1 MEAKMIPPE
10 ISVIIPTYN
19 EEKRGIK
26 KNLAVVVDFLESE
39 HYEYEVIV
47 ADDGSTD
54 NTVAVAEEFAR
65 GKGQVKV
72 LKLPHRGKGA
82 TVRDGMLSARGRYI
96 IFSDADLATPIG
108 ELKRLLNWV
117 EDQGF
122 DLAIASREGIGAKR
136 ENEPWYRHFLGRG
149 FNFLVKLIALR
160 GIEDTQCGFKLFKAA
175 VAKEILKLLKIYG
188 QEETEELTRPYL
200 GAFDVEIL
208 FLAQKLG
215 YKIKEVPVTWH
226 YAETQKLDPFK
237 DSLRMARDVLMVRL
251 NDLKGVYGPKRNP

>member
-1 MEAKMIPPE
+1 MIKPPE
-10 ISVIIPTYN
+10 ISIIIPTYN

-26 KNLAVVVDFLESE
+26 KNLAVVVDFLEEESCD
-39 HYEYEVIV
+39 YEVLV

-54 NTVAVAEEFAR
+54 NTVGVAEEFAR
-65 GKGQVKV
+65 GKERVKI

-82 TVRDGMLSARGRYI
+82 TVRDGMLQAQGKYI
-96 IFSDADLATPIG
+96 LFSDADLATPIE

-122 DLAIASREGIGAKR
+122 DMAIASREGIGARR
-136 ENEPWYRHFLGRG
+136 ENEPWHRHFLGRG

-175 VAKEILKLLKIYG
+175 AAKEILNRLKIYG
-188 QEETEELTRPYL
+188 REETEEIKTPYL

-226 YAETQKLDPFK
+226 YATTQQLDPIK

-251 NDLKGVYGPKRNP
+251 NDLRGVYNV

>member
-1 MEAKMIPPE
+1 MIPPE
-10 ISVIIPTYN
+10 ISIVIPTYN

-26 KNLAVVVDFLESE
+26 KNLGVVVDFLESGGYD
-39 HYEYEVIV
+39 YELIV

-65 GKGQVKV
+65 GKERVRI

-82 TVRDGMLSARGRYI
+82 TVRDGMLAAGGKYLL
-96 IFSDADLATPIG
+96 FSDADLATPID

-117 EDQGF
+117 KEQGF
-122 DLAIASREGIGAKR
+122 DIAIASREGVGAQR
-136 ENEPWYRHFLGRG
+136 ENEPWYRHVMGRI
-149 FNFLVKLIALR
+149 FNFLVQLVAIR

-175 VAKEILKLLKIYG
+175 TAKEILKRLKIYG
-188 QEETEELTRPYL
+188 QQETEELKDPYL

-226 YAETQKLDPFK
+226 YAETQKLDPFE
-237 DSLRMARDVLMVRL
+237 DSIRMARDVIKVRL
-251 NDLKGVYGPKRNP
+251 NDLRGFYAA

>member
-1 MEAKMIPPE
+1 MKKPPE
-10 ISVIIPTYN
+10 ISIIIPTYN

-39 HYEYEVIV
+39 NYDYEVII

-54 NTVAVAEEFAR
+54 ATVGVVEEFSR
-65 GKGQVKV
+65 GKERVKI
-72 LKLPHRGKGA
+72 LELPHRGKGP
-82 TVRDGMLSARGRYI
+82 TVRDGMLEAQGKYI
-96 IFSDADLATPIG
+96 LFSDADLATPIK

-117 EDQGF
+117 ENQGF
-122 DLAIASREGIGAKR
+122 DIAIASREGIGAQR
-136 ENEPWYRHFLGRG
+136 ENEPWYRHLLGRG
-149 FNFLVKLIALR
+149 FNFMVKLVALR

-175 VAKEILKLLKIYG
+175 AAKDILKRLKIYG
-188 QEETEELTRPYL
+188 HEETEELTTPYL

-226 YAETQKLDPFK
+226 YAGTQQLDPFK
-237 DSLRMARDVLMVRL
+237 DSLRMALDVLMVRL
-251 NDLKGVYGPKRNP
+251 NDLKGVYAK

>member
-1 MEAKMIPPE
+1 MTKPPE
-10 ISVIIPTYN
+10 ISIIIPTYN

-26 KNLAVVVDFLESE
+26 KNLAVVVDFLETE
-39 HYEYEVIV
+39 TYDYEVIV

-54 NTVAVAEEFAR
+54 GTVAVAEEFAR
-65 GKGQVKV
+65 GKERVKI

-82 TVRDGMLSARGRYI
+82 TVREGMLSARGRYI
-96 IFSDADLATPIG
+96 LFSDADLATPIE

-117 EDQGF
+117 ENQGF
-122 DLAIASREGIGAKR
+122 DVAIASREGVGARR

-175 VAKEILKLLKIYG
+175 AAKEILKRLKIYG
-188 QEETEELTRPYL
+188 QEETEELTKPYL

-226 YAETQKLDPFK
+226 YAATQQLDPIK

-251 NDLKGVYGPKRNP
+251 NDLRGIYEK

>member
-1 MEAKMIPPE
+1 MTKPPE

-26 KNLAVVVDFLESE
+26 KNLAVVVDFLEGE
-39 HYEYEVIV
+39 EYNYEVIV

-54 NTVAVAEEFAR
+54 NTVTVVEKFAQDKER
-65 GKGQVKV
+65 VGV

-82 TVRDGMLSARGRYI
+82 TVRDGMLQAKGKYI
-96 IFSDADLATPIG
+96 LFSDADLATPIE

-117 EDQGF
+117 KEQGF
-122 DLAIASREGIGAKR
+122 DLAIASREGIGARR

-175 VAKEILKLLKIYG
+175 AAKEILKRLQIYG
-188 QEETEELTRPYL
+188 QEETEELTQPYL

-226 YAETQKLDPFK
+226 YAATQQLDPLR
-237 DSLRMARDVLMVRL
+237 DSLRMARDVLMVRV
-251 NDLKGVYGPKRNP
+251 NDLRGRYNL